1 MVKPEIYAPDKTIF
15 LSELLQTKAET
26 QDEVNSATEEEL
38 DTKEEGYC
46 TNSEVMTNVTLRGGI
61 AAGRFRDRGKVP
73 SIQACVEICCISKT
87 CDVAFLLKNNC
98 FSVTCLNER
107 QCEAVKARSSV
118 YHPQLVYIYARTK
131 SQFIVAPAETRRG
144 KRLKERENRDQL
156 SKGSTTNFLPTA
168 GIYRF
173 EPQMHRKAIRRN
185 TINLG

>member
-1 MVKPEIYAPDKTIF
+1 
-15 LSELLQTKAET
+15 
-26 QDEVNSATEEEL
+26 
-38 DTKEEGYC
+38 
-46 TNSEVMTNVTLRGGI
+46 MTNVTLRGGI

-118 YHPQLVYIYARTK
+118 YRPQLVYIYARTK
-131 SQFIVAPAETRRG
+131 SQFIVAPAETS
-144 KRLKERENRDQL
+144 KRLKERENQDQL

-168 GIYRF
+168 GIHRF

>member
-1 MVKPEIYAPDKTIF
+1 
-15 LSELLQTKAET
+15 
-26 QDEVNSATEEEL
+26 
-38 DTKEEGYC
+38 
-46 TNSEVMTNVTLRGGI
+46 MTNVTLRGGI

-118 YHPQLVYIYARTK
+118 YRPQLVYIYARTK
-131 SQFIVAPAETRRG
+131 SQFIVAPAETS

-185 TINLG
+185 MINLG